1 MYTPAAVDF
10 RNHAVPV
17 PVDDYIP
24 TTYILYVYSVRVT
37 CHCEH
42 THIIIIYD

>member
-17 PVDDYIP
+17 PVDDY
-24 TTYILYVYSVRVT
+24 TYV
-37 CHCEH
+37 
-42 THIIIIYD
+42 HIIIRVQCACDLSL